1 MPSLRQWSDES
12 GPSKTKSPPESKLDN
27 ATMDWGPIE
36 PSLDFSGLGKH
47 MSPTTRPFCGG
58 LGHKRAFLV

>member
-1 MPSLRQWSDES
+1 MPSLRQWSNES

-27 ATMDWGPIE
+27 ATIDWGPIE
-36 PSLDFSGLGKH
+36 PSLNFSGLGKH
-47 MSPTTRPFCGG
+47 MSTTTRPFCGG